1 MSQFVGKTTKK
12 QIIQQVKNDNANNTE
27 LSVRV
32 LSFFLE
38 KRREVLSFACFLQAF
53 AV

>member
-1 MSQFVGKTTKK
+1 MSQFVGKITKK
-12 QIIQQVKNDNANNTE
+12 RIIIQIKNDNANNTE

-38 KRREVLSFACFLQAF
+38 KRQEVLSFACFL
-53 AV
+53 